1 MNWKSLFAVVVV
13 GLWACGDANPDP
25 AAFRQACAAGD
36 AKSCQ
41 TLGFWHQTGFFGVT
55 QDLTHAVDLYRQ
67 ACLGGEMGGCYSL
80 AAMYET
86 GEGVTQDLA
95 HAVNLYQQA
104 CDGGE
109 MGGCYSLAAMYETG
123 EGVTRDPAAAA
134 HLYQLACDGAQMGC
148 SQARVLGGVAVPVPE
163 RAIFHTPYT
172 AAPYVLNRPE
182 VIRAISREYPQH
194 LRRAG
199 VTGTVTVYFFI
210 GANGTVEDI
219 RLDQSSGNVDL
230 DRAALRVAEV
240 YEFGAA
246 YYRVSRVSVWLSLPI
261 TF

>member
-1 MNWKSLFAVVVV
+1 MNRKSLFAVVLV
-13 GLWACGDANPDP
+13 GLWACAEANPDP
-25 AAFRQACAAGD
+25 AAFRPACEAGD

-55 QDLTHAVDLYRQ
+55 QDLTHAVELYRQ
-67 ACLGGEMGGCYSL
+67 ACL
-80 AAMYET
+80 
-86 GEGVTQDLA
+86 
-95 HAVNLYQQA
+95 
-104 CDGGE
+104 GGE

-163 RAIFHTPYT
+163 RAIYHTPYT

-182 VIRAISREYPQH
+182 VIRAIGREYPQH

-219 RLDQSSGNVDL
+219 RIDQSSGNVEL